1 MGRRVGLGL
10 ENKLRFVSWTSSLSL
25 AMVWLSWGQQ
35 KAPCPPPPAPY
46 SNSESVSPG
55 QAHIWVSSLTFLA
68 DLEEAVFSI

>member
-1 MGRRVGLGL
+1 MGLLPVPGNGVAELGTAKSPL
-10 ENKLRFVSWTSSLSL
+10 
-25 AMVWLSWGQQ
+25 
-35 KAPCPPPPAPY
+35 PPPAPY